1 MNDEPTEYDSV
12 EQFIT
17 DLQDKQ
23 VTSITELIYYKNK
36 IIKREYISGSNG
48 SEVQYTGY
56 LMDAQLSK
64 KKVKELEKLYDTL
77 DNQIENII
85 FTTDNLLSKKT
96 TKKNFIYYPE
106 IIDSCFNQKIYKK
119 KEFNINELN
128 AYNEKA
134 IQVRNM
140 DSNFKITN
148 TQSFV
153 KTFLSEQTPY
163 KGLLLWHGVGVG
175 KTCAAISIAEN
186 FKNKQVNILLP
197 SNTLKQNWKDE
208 IINIKKELYKKK
220 DSIVQCTGN
229 NYIDKLDID
238 YWKQTLDKDENGD
251 YDIRKLKLTKRI
263 NKVISEHYSFTTYM
277 TLANSIEKDLKKI
290 ERKSKGMFV
299 YSKQI
304 QYIKDRFSDQIY
316 IMDEIHQTRSNGG
329 ISETE
334 NKKIRPYL
342 EMIARYAINT
352 HFILLSATPMY
363 NITDEIR
370 WILNLLLWNDGRG
383 AVPEDIFDE
392 TGLLLRPNTTDIN
405 YEDILINKSR
415 GYISHLRGENPYTFP
430 IKLTPAIPV
439 LPDDNEDD
447 DKYPKYRDEEDIF
460 LPTPSKYIEKG
471 IVKNFSDVTEDTSC
485 FKHIER
491 VAFLYPDI
499 FSTWQY
505 SFIETLLLKKKLD
518 LTTIGLLVKY
528 SNIVYPVLN
537 DDGSVHNT
545 LMGTIKDGFN
555 KFSNYKYEYLYD
567 TYPCMRISDT
577 DDTDTE
583 PLLLKKHSIKIYN
596 VIKSIQAS
604 HPIVKKGYKKGD
616 ILKDVEH
623 PGGGIVFIYSKL
635 RDFGIK
641 PMAFALEELGF
652 NRYVLH
658 KDADYM
664 NDNLLIRERDDNDRF
679 CAFNKCTY
687 KDIPDDQTHT
697 FIQARYIYLDGSI
710 PKPTLN
716 LLVKEARGEGVSN
729 QTNTYGENIL
739 AILGTRVVEVGIS
752 FFNVRQIHVLEPWF
766 HFNVMIQVVGRGSRN
781 FSHKSLQKEHRNI
794 MIYLHVGTQQNMDR
808 VETVDEK
815 LYRDSYCKKKNMIQV
830 ELLLKENAIDCQ
842 LNKKGNIFIENKDGE
857 DTYYEKGSLHMDIYD
872 SIRHIKRNK
881 RFVGDEDYS
890 LSCNLQKC
898 REFTCKH
905 IETSE
910 DGAID
915 TSTFSQVDNARNV
928 NQSKLLIKKLFT
940 KKHFYEL
947 KELLQKIKEDIQ
959 FFSHSK
965 DTDADKNVIIY
976 SALDEIVTQKEN
988 IYYKKNEGYLIMRYI
1003 NIGSGSQ
1010 KTESA
1015 FYIFQPKIITRTNA
1029 DTYESIHIKK
1039 FKKEYK
1045 KIRTKIL
1052 STQNEL
1058 ELDNYKKQKND
1069 LFTKLFSKED
1079 TTLPLSYRNSILQD
1093 TKQKYISD
1101 IPATSVDSTKPSI
1114 KVSQPAK
1121 KKSEGAGAA
1130 ASKVSNT
1137 NIKAQENVPSNY
1149 KKIQRSLQEEFKTTN
1164 IDCIDKLKN
1173 NITNVAVRDRLF
1185 INEHMIVIHRYKQFD
1200 RLSLTDKKIVLKF
1213 HIGNIMSI
1221 DDVSTITP
1229 ISTSEQ
1235 NLLKDEN
1242 EPLYEALSRIYAHDT
1257 FGNPEYNNPNH
1268 ILKVIKKHVPFTE
1281 ESELILLITLYLKYD
1296 SEAASI
1302 LMARLRNTLSAYF
1315 INEDEDREE
1324 QCIQHFNNRQF
1335 IKDFDDII
1343 KSAMKDTSDSN
1354 PAMGRLYTKKNLQDI
1369 MYKLLIIDYYDKSKH
1384 LYNNTDTNYTIIRK
1398 RRDEIERKDE
1408 DGNNISNEIMGFVLR
1423 YSIKQRKE
1431 RYFIYK
1437 RGMFIKNGADVINE
1451 SEFRHLRYNKEILFD
1466 NKNIL
1471 MGLSMYNPK
1480 SKEVQFKL
1488 LNNITVTK
1496 KTKSGKL
1503 SLKEAHTGV
1512 VCKGGPTVT
1521 SLIKDLNKL
1530 LELTGDNQVK
1540 KKTSIATNKLTKDE
1554 LCEILSLLLRYN
1566 EYKSLFVSTPKDQ
1579 KITKY
1584 FYNIEQALYLTF

>member
-1 MNDEPTEYDSV
+1 MNAEPTEYDSV
-12 EQFIT
+12 EQFIN

-23 VTSITELIYYKNK
+23 ITSITELVYYKNK
-36 IIKREYISGSNG
+36 IIKRDYISGSNG

-56 LMDAQLSK
+56 LMEAQLSK

-85 FTTDNLLSKKT
+85 FTTDNLIAKKK

-106 IIDSCFNQKIYKK
+106 TIDSFFNQKIYKK

-128 AYNEKA
+128 AYSEKA

-153 KTFLSEQTPY
+153 KTFLSEETPY

-186 FKNKQVNILLP
+186 FIYKQVNILLP

-220 DSIVQCTGN
+220 NSIVQCTGN
-229 NYIDKLDID
+229 TYIDKLDID
-238 YWKQTLDKDENGD
+238 YWKQTLDKDEKGE

-263 NKVISEHYSFTTYM
+263 NKVISEHYTFTTYM
-277 TLANSIEKDLKKI
+277 TLANSIEKDFKKI
-290 ERKSKGMFV
+290 EKKSKGMFV

-304 QYIKDRFSDQIY
+304 QYIKERFSDQIY

-334 NKKIRPYL
+334 NKKIRPFL
-342 EMIARYAINT
+342 EMIARYAMNT

-383 AVPEDIFDE
+383 AVPENIFDAN
-392 TGLLLRPNTTDIN
+392 GLLLRPNTADIN
-405 YEDILINKSR
+405 YEHILINKSR

-430 IKLTPAIPV
+430 IKLTPYI
-439 LPDDNEDD
+439 EG
-447 DKYPKYRDEEDIF
+447 RDEEDIF
-460 LPTPSKYIEKG
+460 LPTPFKYIEKG
-471 IVKNFSDVTEDTSC
+471 TIKKFSDVSDDMSC

-491 VAFLYPDI
+491 VSFLYPDI
-499 FSTWQY
+499 FSKWQY
-505 SFIETLLLKKKLD
+505 SFIETLLLKKKKLD

-528 SNIVYPVLN
+528 SNIMYPVLN
-537 DDGSVHNT
+537 DDGSIDNT

-567 TYPCMRISDT
+567 TYPFMKISDT

-596 VIKSIQAS
+596 IIKSIQAS
-604 HPIVKKGYKKGD
+604 HPIVKKGYKKGA

-641 PMAFALEELGF
+641 PTAFALEELGM

-658 KDADYM
+658 KDAEYM
-664 NDNLLIRERDDNDRF
+664 GDNLLIRERDDNDRF
-679 CAFNKCTY
+679 CAFNKCSY
-687 KDIPDDQTHT
+687 KDIPDDKIHT

-739 AILGTRVVEVGIS
+739 VILGTRVVEVGIS
-752 FFNVRQIHVLEPWF
+752 FFNVRQIHLLEPWF
-766 HFNVMIQVVGRGSRN
+766 HFNEMIQVVGRGSRN
-781 FSHKSLQKEHRNI
+781 FSHKSLQKEHRNL
-794 MIYLHVGTQQNMDR
+794 MVYLHVGTQQEMDR

-842 LNKKGNIFIENKDGE
+842 LNKKGNLFIENKDGE
-857 DTYYEKGSLHMDIYD
+857 DSYYEKGSLHMDIYD
-872 SIRHIKRNK
+872 SIRPIKRNK

-898 REFTCKH
+898 REFTCTH
-905 IETSE
+905 IDISEEET
-910 DGAID
+910 ID
-915 TSTFSQVDNARNV
+915 TSTFSQSDNARNV
-928 NQSKLLIKKLFT
+928 NQSKILIKNLFT

-947 KELLQKIKEDIQ
+947 KDLLQTVKSDVQ
-959 FFSHSK
+959 FFSHGK
-965 DTDADKNVIIY
+965 DTDVDKNLIVY
-976 SALDEIVTQKEN
+976 SALDKIVTQKEN

-1003 NIGSGSQ
+1003 NIGSGIQ
-1010 KTESA
+1010 KTEAA
-1015 FYIFQPKIITRTNA
+1015 FYIFQPKIITRTNV
-1029 DTYESIHIKK
+1029 DTYESIHSKK

-1045 KIRTKIL
+1045 KIHTKIL

-1058 ELDNYKKQKND
+1058 ELDNYKKQKNN

-1093 TKQKYISD
+1093 TKRKYISD
-1101 IPATSVDSTKPSI
+1101 ISAISNDSTKRSL
-1114 KVSQPAK
+1114 KVSQPMK
-1121 KKSEGAGAA
+1121 EDSGGAGAA
-1130 ASKVSNT
+1130 ATKVSDMNV
-1137 NIKAQENVPSNY
+1137 KAEKKIPSSY
-1149 KKIQRSLQEEFKTTN
+1149 KKVQSSLQKEFKKTK
-1164 IDCIDKLKN
+1164 IDSIDKFKG
-1173 NITNVAVRDRLF
+1173 NITNVGVRDNLF
-1185 INEHMIVIHRYKQFD
+1185 IDEHIIVINRYKQLD
-1200 RLSLTDKKIVLKF
+1200 RLSLVDKKILLKY
-1213 HIGNIMSI
+1213 HIRGIMNI
-1221 DDVSTITP
+1221 DNVSTIHL
-1229 ISTSEQ
+1229 SVSEQ
-1235 NLLKDEN
+1235 QPLQDEN
-1242 EPLYEALSRIYAHDT
+1242 ETLYESLSRIYSHDT
-1257 FGNPEYNNPNH
+1257 YGNPECNNREH
-1268 ILKVIKKHVPFTE
+1268 ILKMIKKHVPLAE
-1281 ESELILLITLYLKYD
+1281 KSEDEDIYTNILLITVYLKYD
-1296 SEAASI
+1296 TEAASI

-1315 INEDEDREE
+1315 TNEDEDGEE
-1324 QCIQHFNNRQF
+1324 QCIEHFNNR
-1335 IKDFDDII
+1335 DFVETFDKIF
-1343 KSAMKDTSDSN
+1343 KSAMVGDEIDST
-1354 PAMGRLYTKKNLQDI
+1354 PAMGIIYTKTNLQDI

-1384 LYNNTDTNYTIIRK
+1384 LYNNTNKNYTIIRK
-1398 RRDEIERKDE
+1398 RRDMIERQEE
-1408 DGNNISNEIMGFVLR
+1408 DGDGNSNEILGFVLR
-1423 YSIKQRKE
+1423 YSITQRKE
-1431 RYFIYK
+1431 RYLFVQSS
-1437 RGMFIKNGADVINE
+1437 GWTNNGFDLMNDTAL
-1451 SEFRHLRYNKEILFD
+1451 RHLRYNKEILFD

-1530 LELTGDNQVK
+1530 LKLKGDNKLK
-1540 KKTSIATNKLTKDE
+1540 KKPSVSTNKLTKED
-1554 LCEILSLLLRYN
+1554 LCELLSLLLRYN
-1566 EYKSLFVSTPKDQ
+1566 EYKSLFVLTPLVQ